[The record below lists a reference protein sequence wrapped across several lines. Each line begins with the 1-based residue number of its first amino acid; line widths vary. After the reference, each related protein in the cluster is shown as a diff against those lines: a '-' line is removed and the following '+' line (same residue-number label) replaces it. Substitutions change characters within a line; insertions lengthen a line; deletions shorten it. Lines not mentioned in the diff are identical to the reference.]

1 MARDEESEETESGLD
16 SDAGR
21 EEAVEADEIDAAEEG
36 FSAGYFST
44 DREEED
50 TASDVYEQA
59 FTSKAKPRNA
69 PIATRT
75 TTRTS
80 RKTSDPDSHRLL

>member
-1 MARDEESEETESGLD
+1 MARDEESNEAESGLD

-50 TASDVYEQA
+50 TASDAYDQA
-59 FTSKAKPRNA
+59 FASKAKPKKRA
-69 PIATRT
+69 
-75 TTRTS
+75 
-80 RKTSDPDSHRLL
+80 RKDDDEDEEELEDE